1 MSLQG
6 EEASLSHE
14 LRFLQP
20 GGQARTGIWE
30 KMKCMCEEGVSE

>member
-6 EEASLSHE
+6 GEASLSHE

-20 GGQARTGIWE
+20 GGRARAGPGE
-30 KMKCMCEEGVSE
+30 KMKCR